1 MVKEVR
7 WSKPAVKKFDSIV
20 EYLVNEWGNQV
31 ANEFVVKTF
40 DLVHLLKQFPEIGS
54 LQNKDRDIRGL
65 LITKHVR
72 LFYRIKSAHIVL
84 LNFYENKLQS

>member
-31 ANEFVVKTF
+31 AKEFVVKTF
-40 DLVHLLKQFPEIGS
+40 DLVNLLKQFPEIGS
-54 LQNKDRDIRGL
+54 IQNKDRNIRGL

-72 LFYRIKSAHIVL
+72 LFYRIKGAHIVL
-84 LNFYENKLQS
+84 LNSYENKLQS